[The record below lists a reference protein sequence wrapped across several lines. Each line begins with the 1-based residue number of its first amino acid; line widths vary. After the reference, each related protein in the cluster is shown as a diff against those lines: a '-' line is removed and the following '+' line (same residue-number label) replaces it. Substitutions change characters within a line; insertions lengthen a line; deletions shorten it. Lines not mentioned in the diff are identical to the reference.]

1 MRCKACD
8 AEMSEIRN
16 RNVMDETGRLHVLM
30 EELCPRC
37 IVESRV
43 MRYNEADVRVNTE
56 RDLYEAFKTI
66 RS

>member
-8 AEMSEIRN
+8 AELNEIRN
-16 RNVMDETGRLHVLM
+16 RNIVDETGRLHVLM

-43 MRYNEADVRVNTE
+43 MRYNEADVRLFNE
-56 RDLYEAFKTI
+56 KELYEAFQAI